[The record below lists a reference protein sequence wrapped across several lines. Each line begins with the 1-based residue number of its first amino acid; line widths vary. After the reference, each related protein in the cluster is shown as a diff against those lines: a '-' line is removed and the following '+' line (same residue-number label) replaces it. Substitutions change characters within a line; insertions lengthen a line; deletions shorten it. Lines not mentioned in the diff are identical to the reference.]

1 MSACSRTSPFACSGS
16 GAVLSTSGFQIAGVV
31 VGWKI
36 YADTGSALAL
46 GMIGLAQFLPMLLLT
61 FVVGHVADRFDRRR
75 IAMTC
80 QSIECATLAVLAL
93 GIHFGFLAVEGI
105 FAAVFVLGAARA
117 FETPSMTSLAAPRGL
132 DRGPAAR
139 HGGVVLGHADR
150 GDRGASARRPA
161 LRLRARGVARGR
173 HSLLRRRRHRDRIAE
188 GRDRRHA
195 AHAGDPALGLSG
207 VSFIWQREI
216 ILGAVS
222 LDMFAVLLGSVVSI
236 LPIFAQD
243 ILMVGPWGLGLL
255 RSMPAI
261 GAVSM
266 SLVLARVDLQPGV
279 GRKMFLAVMVFGLG
293 TVVFSASTW
302 LPLSCIALAVMGA
315 ADNISVVVRNSL
327 VQIETPDEMRGR
339 VNAVNAL
346 FIGTSNQLV
355 VRGRHRGAF
364 HWRGGT
370 PASWAASAPSW
381 SRCSGCACSRRSGT
395 RSGSWN
401 RGGYANGFRLK
412 PALDLEAVLHVF
424 GPQRVASSLQGR
436 GDNHRV
442 ECRKAIASCSQSDL
456 MGSRS

>member
-1 MSACSRTSPFACSGS
+1 MSPADPAIPRERLLAHKPFRLFWIGR
-16 GAVLSTSGFQIAGVV
+16 VLSTSGFQIAGVV

-117 FETPSMTSLAAPRGL
+117 FETPSMTSLLPRVVSTAVLPRATAVSSSATQTAVIVAPSLGGLLYAFGPEVSLAAGILCFVGAVTAIGSLKVATVAMPRM
-132 DRGPAAR
+132 P
-139 HGGVVLGHADR
+139 VT
-150 GDRGASARRPA
+150 
-161 LRLRARGVARGR
+161 LRSVF
-173 HSLLRRRRHRDRIAE
+173 
-188 GRDRRHA
+188 
-195 AHAGDPALGLSG
+195 SG
-207 VSFIWQREI
+207 VSFIWQRKI

-327 VQIETPDEMRGR
+327 VQIQTPDEMRGR

-346 FIGTSNQLV
+346 FIGTSNQLGEFEAGTV
-355 VRGRHRGAF
+355 AHFIGAVNAGLV
-364 HWRGGT
+364 GGVCT
-370 PASWAASAPSW
+370 ILVALLWM
-381 SRCSGCACSRRSGT
+381 
-395 RSGSWN
+395 
-401 RGGYANGFRLK
+401 RLF
-412 PALDLEAVLHVF
+412 PALRNA
-424 GPQRVASSLQGR
+424 QRF
-436 GDNHRV
+436 V
-442 ECRKAIASCSQSDL
+442 E
-456 MGSRS
+456 